1 MAQLYSQILGLS
13 KLDVYSETGNNDN
26 SYFDITGLPRILSYG
41 KHPFAITF
49 KDPENLPLLKNGSNV
64 VFEFVDSRG
73 TVIFSNL
80 RFGASELI
88 FEGSGHQRFC
98 PSLPRCFGALWSVH

>member
-1 MAQLYSQILGLS
+1 MAELYSQILGLS
-13 KLDVYSETGNNDN
+13 KLDVYSETENNDN
-26 SYFDITGLPRILSYG
+26 SYFNITGLPSILSYG

-80 RFGASELI
+80 I
-88 FEGSGHQRFC
+88 DID
-98 PSLPRCFGALWSVH
+98 

>member
-1 MAQLYSQILGLS
+1 MAELYSQILGLS
-13 KLDVYSETGNNDN
+13 KLDVYSETENNDN
-26 SYFDITGLPRILSYG
+26 SYFNITGLPSILSYS

-49 KDPENLPLLKNGSNV
+49 KDPENLPLLRNSSNV

-80 RFGASELI
+80 IDIDELSDEYI
-88 FEGSGHQRFC
+88 RDLDH
-98 PSLPRCFGALWSVH
+98 PRY

>member
-1 MAQLYSQILGLS
+1 MAELFSQILGLS
-13 KLDVYSETGNNDN
+13 KLDVYSETENNDN
-26 SYFDITGLPRILSYG
+26 SYFDITGLPRVLSYG

-49 KDPENLPLLKNGSNV
+49 KDPENLPLLRNSSNI

-80 RFGASELI
+80 I
-88 FEGSGHQRFC
+88 DIVKFEK
-98 PSLPRCFGALWSVH
+98 